1 MFLPAALLSCL
12 VCFPDTGGQ
21 WAADDSTAAALV
33 AAHNRERAERKLP
46 PLVAEP
52 RLTEAARVHAEDMAA
67 HKKMAHEGSDGS
79 EPADRVRRQKYVYLT
94 TGENVAAG
102 QDTVAEVMAGWM
114 NSPHHRE
121 NILGDYSEIGAARA
135 KAANGMI
142 YWCVEFGRPFPRLE
156 PSQAET
162 EMADRLN
169 HIRAD
174 EDKPALRISPRLS
187 KAARAIAADT
197 AVKTLANEQKVKPSP
212 PTTDPLDRVKE
223 SGYRYVKIT
232 LTGAFGTPTA
242 EDTLKTLLASA
253 PQKAV
258 LLGPA
263 YTDLGIGY
271 ALAEDGRPSW
281 CIILAKPLK

>member
-1 MFLPAALLSCL
+1 MFLPAAIFSCL
-12 VCFPDTGGQ
+12 VCFPVTGGQ
-21 WAADDSTAAALV
+21 WAADDSTASAIV

-52 RLTEAARVHAEDMAA
+52 RLTEAARVHAEDMAT

-79 EPADRVRRQKYVYLT
+79 EPATRVRRQKYVYLT

-102 QDTVAEVMAGWM
+102 QETVASVMASWM

-121 NILGDYSEIGAARA
+121 NILGDFSEIGAARA
-135 KAANGMI
+135 KAADGMI
-142 YWCVEFGRPFPRLE
+142 YWCVEFGRPFPRLD
-156 PSQAET
+156 PSQAESDV
-162 EMADRLN
+162 ADRLN
-169 HIRAD
+169 HVRAD
-174 EDKPALRISPRLS
+174 EDKPALRVSPRLS

-197 AVKTLANEQKVKPSP
+197 AIKTLANEQKARVSP
-212 PTTDPLDRVKE
+212 PTPDPLDRVKE
-223 SGYRYVKIT
+223 SGYRYMKIT

-242 EDTLKTLLASA
+242 EETLKTLLAVDA
-253 PQKAV
+253 QKAV
-258 LLGPA
+258 LLGSP
-263 YTDLGIGY
+263 YSDLGVGY

>member
-12 VCFPDTGGQ
+12 ICSPGSGGQ

-33 AAHNRERAERKLP
+33 AAHNRERAERRLP

-52 RLTEAARVHAEDMAA
+52 RLTEAARIHAEDMAA

-79 EPADRVRRQKYVYLT
+79 EPATRVRRQKYVYLT

-102 QDTVAEVMAGWM
+102 QETVAEVMGSWM

-121 NILGDYSEIGAARA
+121 NILGDYSEMGAARA

-142 YWCVEFGRPFPRLE
+142 YWAVEFGRPFPKLD
-156 PSQAET
+156 PSQAEA
-162 EMADRLN
+162 ELADKLN

-174 EDKPALRISPRLS
+174 EDKPALKVSPKLA
-187 KAARAIAADT
+187 KAARAIAADS
-197 AVKTLANEQKVKPSP
+197 AVKALANEQKAKLPRP
-212 PTTDPLDRVKE
+212 IPDPLDRVKE
-223 SGYRYVKIT
+223 SGYRYMKIT

-242 EDTLKTLLASA
+242 EDTLKTLLAA
-253 PQKAV
+253 DAQKAV
-258 LLGPA
+258 LLGSA
-263 YTDLGIGY
+263 YTDLGLGY